1 MSSTFKDNLWKTYI
15 FKFLANFHLMSG
27 VLIPFFTDWGG
38 ISFTQ
43 IMILQ
48 SWFLFWIFVL
58 EIPTGTIADFFGR
71 KHSLFIACIV
81 NIAGVLVYVSYP
93 SFYIFMLGEFL
104 WAASAALMSGA
115 DEAFV
120 YDTLK
125 KIKQAK
131 DSKKIFGRI
140 ENFKLA
146 GIMISAPIG
155 SVIATRFGLAA
166 PTLLMSIPL
175 LIAFFIALTFKEPK
189 TTQKVESERYIHIL
203 KEGVKFFYKNKVLKI
218 LALDMVVIATVA
230 YFMIWLYQL
239 MLKQA
244 GVSIA
249 YFGLIHAAFV
259 ASQIIIMSNYE
270 RLEKLLGSKK
280 RLIFF
285 SAFITGIMFII
296 GGLTSFTPIVLGVIF
311 IGGGFGLSRRPL
323 FASYMNK
330 YIPSPKR
337 ATVLSTISMLR
348 QIVLVVINPI
358 VGVLADWSLNYTLI
372 ILGVTAVIF
381 SFVSKVEEHHL
392 ID

>member
-1 MSSTFKDNLWKTYI
+1 MSSTFKGNMWKTYL
-15 FKFLANFHLMSG
+15 FSFLVNFHLMSG

-48 SWFLFWIFVL
+48 SWFLLWIFIL

-131 DSKKIFGRI
+131 MSKKIFGRV

-270 RLEKLLGSKK
+270 RFEKLLGSKK